1 MTSILYFAR
10 YVRGGDAL
18 RHRRELA
25 SGVRELDD
33 WLSSADN
40 LLASQPRATT
50 ADIQAYI
57 DKLLQ
62 LNSQIEHHEEL
73 FKTISRSE
81 FWNIVVGLELGFI
94 SLAENE

>member
-1 MTSILYFAR
+1 MHR

-33 WLSSADN
+33 WLASADN
-40 LLASQPRATT
+40 LLASQPRAAT

-73 FKTISRSE
+73 FKTISR
-81 FWNIVVGLELGFI
+81 
-94 SLAENE
+94 

>member
-1 MTSILYFAR
+1 M
-10 YVRGGDAL
+10 
-18 RHRRELA
+18 
-25 SGVRELDD
+25 RELDD